1 MLLNEFVYWKYR
13 DIKKII
19 EDKRNGTE
27 KIHIYGIEGF
37 FGLPGYGK
45 TMCLVYRAEQYRKK
59 YGKKIFISSN
69 FGYKGE
75 DFPINGWQDLL
86 KPYDR
91 PVIFLYDEIQNEFCN
106 REYKKFPIELLTLLT
121 QNRKGH
127 GKKILYTAQRQNR
140 VDLVFRELTNT
151 CWDCHTFWGRLS
163 WATGY
168 DDQSY
173 EQLKNTVSLD
183 RKMKIKKSDR
193 FWFVQSDD
201 LRNLYDSYKQLE
213 SALAKEKMTRE
224 EINNALK
231 V

>member
-1 MLLNEFVYWKYR
+1 MLLTDFIYWKYI
-13 DIKKII
+13 DTKKMIL
-19 EDKRNGTE
+19 DKKNGTE

-37 FGLPGYGK
+37 FGLPGKGK

-59 YGKKIFISSN
+59 YKDKIYIASN
-69 FGYKGE
+69 FGYKNE
-75 DFPINGWQDLL
+75 DFPINSWKDLL
-86 KPYDR
+86 KEYDR

-151 CWDCHTFWGRLS
+151 CWDCKTFMGRLT

-168 DDQSY
+168 DDQTY
-173 EQLKNTVSLD
+173 EQLKNTVSID
-183 RKMKIKKSDR
+183 RKMQIKKCDR
-193 FWFVQSDD
+193 FFFVQSDYIRD
-201 LRNLYDSYKQLE
+201 LYDSYKQLE
-213 SALAKEKMTRE
+213 SALSKQKMTRE
-224 EINNALK
+224 EINNSIK
-231 V
+231 N